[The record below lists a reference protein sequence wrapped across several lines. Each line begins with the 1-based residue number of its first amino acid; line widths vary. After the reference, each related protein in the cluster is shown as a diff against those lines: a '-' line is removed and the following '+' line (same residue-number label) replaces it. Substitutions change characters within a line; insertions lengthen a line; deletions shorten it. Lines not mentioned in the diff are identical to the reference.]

1 MCKIGSSNNQ
11 ESVNILSPPIK
22 KWDQLINHPA
32 NSIGTTFVVPVYPRN
47 PTVRAQ
53 NRGIQ
58 SVSLELS
65 ELWLREL
72 EKQYPEP

>member
-1 MCKIGSSNNQ
+1 MFAP
-11 ESVNILSPPIK
+11 L
-22 KWDQLINHPA
+22 A
-32 NSIGTTFVVPVYPRN
+32 NPFGTTSVVPVHLRN

-58 SVSLELS
+58 SVSIELS